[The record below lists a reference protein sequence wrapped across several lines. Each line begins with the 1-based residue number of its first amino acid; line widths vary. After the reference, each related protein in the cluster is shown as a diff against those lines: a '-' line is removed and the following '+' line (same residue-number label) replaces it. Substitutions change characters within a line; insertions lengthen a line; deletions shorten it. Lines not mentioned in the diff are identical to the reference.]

1 MTDFKDS
8 AAAAAGGQVGGWAMS
23 RFIPYTKA
31 KKHLASRLGAS
42 AEEIAAWVSM
52 GPVPMAKSCRI
63 KDSVPAMEDQLC
75 TFHYWPC
82 LPLEGL
88 AAYTNGNEFD
98 EPPRFHFD
106 WEDHGND
113 YLRPLRSCWFR
124 AEDIAAFQPLSR
136 YITGLALRERWQSLG
151 DVDGFI
157 SERIKESSLLDIH
170 PTAGATKWS
179 IEQSSDATFQNAP
192 SKKSA
197 LFVLA
202 HIEAIE
208 AVHGASPAPVP
219 ATDTGE
225 LANMPETAADDDS
238 DLAALFDPVKLVELE
253 AMFPDEKWPVYA
265 ERAARNRLRDA
276 ARTERGLFNPYKA
289 ARWWLTTGPD
299 NWDWKKCIRKLANN
313 LPDRSIDSK
322 NLLTGDYD

>member
-1 MTDFKDS
+1 
-8 AAAAAGGQVGGWAMS
+8 MS
-23 RFIPYTKA
+23 QFIPYTKA
-31 KKHLASRLGAS
+31 KKHLASRIGAS
-42 AEEIAAWVSM
+42 AEEIAAWVFM
-52 GPVPMAKSCRI
+52 GPVPPM
-63 KDSVPAMEDQLC
+63 
-75 TFHYWPC
+75 
-82 LPLEGL
+82 EGL

-113 YLRPLRSCWFR
+113 YLRPLQSCWFR
-124 AEDIAAFQPLSR
+124 AEDIAAFRPLSR
-136 YITGLALRERWQSLG
+136 YITGRALRERWQSHVD
-151 DVDGFI
+151 DVDDFI
-157 SERIKESSLLDIH
+157 SKLIKETSLLDIH

-208 AVHGASPAPVP
+208 AEHGIEAFRIEKSPAPEQ
-219 ATDTGE
+219 ATDFGE
-225 LANMPETAADDDS
+225 QIPMPETAADDDS
-238 DLAALFDPVKLVELE
+238 DLAALFDPVKIVELE
-253 AMFPDEKWPVYA
+253 AMFPDKKWPDYA
-265 ERAARNRLRDA
+265 ERAARKGLKE
-276 ARTERGLFNPYKA
+276 ARVGRRLFNPYKA

-299 NWDWKKCIRKLANN
+299 NWDWEKCIRKLANN

-322 NLLTGDYD
+322 HLLTGDYE